1 MPNAL
6 ISPNMD
12 SQSAAARRPQ
22 AAQSPAN
29 MNRLAKIL
37 PIENVVIDLSVTS
50 KKRVFEQAGLMFE
63 NQNGIARSTVTD
75 NLFARERLG
84 STGPAK
90 ASRFRTGA
98 SSQAPARRV
107 RPARRCDPVRSP
119 DGQPVG
125 LLIFLLVPE
134 QASSTSRSCRK
145 SRNCCPIATRASVCT
160 TKRISPSCI
169 ACSLSGNLELIR
181 AEYFPVRGGTPPFR
195 AAGAGPAWRRPSP
208 RAHRPIGVTRV
219 MDTSS
224 INAQS
229 IFDDNAATL
238 KLSWLTGHEG
248 WERGFRPT
256 PSAMQPR
263 APTSSAT

>member
-1 MPNAL
+1 MEN
-6 ISPNMD
+6 
-12 SQSAAARRPQ
+12 QSAAARRPQ

-84 STGPAK
+84 STGLGEGVAIPHGRIKGLKHPLA
-90 ASRFRTGA
+90 AF
-98 SSQAPARRV
+98 V
-107 RPARRCDPVRSP
+107 RLADAIPFEAP

-134 QASSTSRSCRK
+134 QATQQHLEILSEIAQLL
-145 SRNCCPIATRASVCT
+145 PIATPASVCT

-169 ACSLSGNLELIR
+169 ACSLSGNLELFR
-181 AEYFPVRGGTPPFR
+181 AEYFPVRGGLRRRPGPP
-195 AAGAGPAWRRPSP
+195 GAGPAWRRPSP
-208 RAHRPIGVTRV
+208 RAR
-219 MDTSS
+219 
-224 INAQS
+224 
-229 IFDDNAATL
+229 
-238 KLSWLTGHEG
+238 TGPLE
-248 WERGFRPT
+248 
-256 PSAMQPR
+256 
-263 APTSSAT
+263 